1 VSTTQSTQKKS
12 TVAKAKGFKKT
23 RPGTYLAIGTS
34 LFSALSNIKR
44 VRAARGE
51 SDTLKLVDAVVSA
64 AAVATGVALLVRE
77 LRRMSDDD
85 ILTG

>member
-1 VSTTQSTQKKS
+1 VSTKLSTDKKS
-12 TVAKAKGFKKT
+12 TVAKAKGFKKS

-34 LFSALSNIKR
+34 LISAVTNIKR
-44 VRAARGE
+44 ARTARGE

-64 AAVATGVALLVRE
+64 AAIATGVALLVRE

-85 ILTG
+85 ILTD

>member
-1 VSTTQSTQKKS
+1 MSTTQSDRKKS

-34 LFSALSNIKR
+34 LFGAVTNIR
-44 VRAARGE
+44 RARAARGE
-51 SDTLKLVDAVVSA
+51 SDTLKLVDAVLSA

-85 ILTG
+85 ILAG

>member
-1 VSTTQSTQKKS
+1 MSTTTSAQKKS
-12 TVAKAKGFKKT
+12 TVAKAKGFKKSK
-23 RPGTYLAIGTS
+23 PGTYLAIGTS
-34 LFSALSNIKR
+34 LFSAVTHFKR

-51 SDTLKLVDAVVSA
+51 SDTLKLIDAVVSA

-85 ILTG
+85 ILTD